1 MSFYSDLIPKFDILD
16 KEKNFRKYV
25 LMFLRITNR
34 IFKYTGLPDT
44 IPARNLE
51 KLLQMKGVIFF
62 YKTNPAFSAAN
73 TERLGEGLYV
83 FTGGYGGAENV
94 YYEPTVANIANP
106 CCPDIPQ
113 NLEIGKDCCVMW
125 NDSFKQ
131 GLLPIIQKYAFLMVE
146 SDISIL
152 DAEYNLRIQSLI
164 QASDDRT
171 RASAEL
177 WLQQVIAGKPGIIAG
192 KSLDPETALA
202 TKPFATGG
210 QTNAMSQLI
219 EMHQYL
225 KASFL
230 NEIGLNANYN
240 MKRERINSAES
251 ELNNDG
257 LLPLVD
263 DMLRERED
271 ALVEINKMF
280 GTDIKVEKASAW
292 EFRQLAAE
300 VDAMNPEGVSDQDSQ
315 ESSQDDPEPGEASED
330 SQEEAPDNP
339 EEAPEEEPEEEEEKD
354 DDSDDDKTD

>member
-1 MSFYSDLIPKFDILD
+1 MSFYSDLIPKYDILD
-16 KEKNFRKYV
+16 KEKNFRKYI

-62 YKTNPAFSAAN
+62 YKTSLAFSAAN
-73 TERLGEGLYV
+73 TEKLGEGLYV

-106 CCPDIPQ
+106 CCPDIPM

-171 RASAEL
+171 RASAEE
-177 WLQQVIAGKPGIIAG
+177 WLRQVIAGKPGIIAG

-240 MKRERINSAES
+240 MKRERINSAET

-271 ALVEINKMF
+271 ALEKVNAMF

-315 ESSQDDPEPGEASED
+315 EGAPDDPEPEEAAED
-330 SQEEAPDNP
+330 SQEETPDDQ
-339 EEAPEEEPEEEEEKD
+339 EEAPEEEEEKEEKD
-354 DDSDDDKTD
+354 DDSDDDKAD

>member
-73 TERLGEGLYV
+73 TEKLGEGLYV

-106 CCPDIPQ
+106 CCPDIPV

-240 MKRERINSAES
+240 MKRERINSAET

-271 ALVEINKMF
+271 ALEKINAMF

-300 VDAMNPEGVSDQDSQ
+300 VDAMNPEGIV
-315 ESSQDDPEPGEASED
+315 PSEE
-330 SQEEAPDNP
+330 QNEEAPEEAPEESPDQENEESP
-339 EEAPEEEPEEEEEKD
+339 EEAPEEEEKEEKD
-354 DDSDDDKTD
+354 DDSDDDKAD

>member
-1 MSFYSDLIPKFDILD
+1 MSFYSDLIPKYDILD
-16 KEKNFRKYV
+16 KEKNFRKYI

-51 KLLQMKGVIFF
+51 KLLQMKGAIFF

-73 TERLGEGLYV
+73 TEKLGEGLYV

-106 CCPDIPQ
+106 CCPDIPM

-240 MKRERINSAES
+240 MKRERINSAET

-271 ALVEINKMF
+271 ALEKVNAMF

-300 VDAMNPEGVSDQDSQ
+300 VDAMNPEGIVPSEEQN
-315 ESSQDDPEPGEASED
+315 EEAP
-330 SQEEAPDNP
+330 EEAPDQETEEAP
-339 EEAPEEEPEEEEEKD
+339 EEAPEEEEEKEEKD

>member
-1 MSFYSDLIPKFDILD
+1 MSFYSELIPKYDILD
-16 KEKNFRKYV
+16 KEKNFSKYV

-44 IPARNLE
+44 IPARTLE

-62 YKTNPAFSAAN
+62 YKTNPAFSAAS
-73 TERLGEGLYV
+73 TEKLGEGLYV

-94 YYEPTVANIANP
+94 YYEPTIANISNP
-106 CCPDIPQ
+106 CCPDIPL

-125 NDSFKQ
+125 NDSFRQ

-171 RASAEL
+171 KASAEL
-177 WLQQVIAGKPGIIAG
+177 WLQHVIEGKPGIIAG

-240 MKRERINSAES
+240 MKRERINSAET

-263 DMLRERED
+263 DMLHEREE
-271 ALVEINKMF
+271 ALVKVNEMF

-300 VDAMNPEGVSDQDSQ
+300 VDAMNPEGIVP
-315 ESSQDDPEPGEASED
+315 DDEQKEETP
-330 SQEEAPDNP
+330 EEAPDQ
-339 EEAPEEEPEEEEEKD
+339 EETADEAPEEEPEETPEEEPEEEEKEEEED
-354 DDSDDDKTD
+354 EETD

>member
-1 MSFYSDLIPKFDILD
+1 MSFYSDLIPKYDIFD
-16 KEKNFRKYV
+16 KEKNFSKYV

-44 IPARNLE
+44 IPARTLE
-51 KLLQMKGVIFF
+51 KLLQMNGVIFF

-73 TERLGEGLYV
+73 TEKLGEGLYV
-83 FTGGYGGAENV
+83 FTGGYGGAEDV
-94 YYEPTVANIANP
+94 YYEPTIANISNP
-106 CCPDIPQ
+106 CCPDIPM

-125 NDSFKQ
+125 NDSFRQ
-131 GLLPIIQKYAFLMVE
+131 GLLPIIQKYAFLLVE
-146 SDISIL
+146 SDLSIL

-177 WLQQVIAGKPGIIAG
+177 WLQHVIEGKPGIIAG

-240 MKRERINSAES
+240 MKRERINSAET

-263 DMLRERED
+263 DMLHEREE
-271 ALVEINKMF
+271 ALVKVNEMF

-300 VDAMNPEGVSDQDSQ
+300 VDAMNPEGIIPD
-315 ESSQDDPEPGEASED
+315 
-330 SQEEAPDNP
+330 EEQK
-339 EEAPEEEPEEEEEKD
+339 EEAPEEAPDQEETADEAPEEEQEETPEKEPEEEEKEEEED
-354 DDSDDDKTD
+354 EETD

>member
-16 KEKNFRKYV
+16 KEQNFRKYI

-34 IFKYTGLPDT
+34 IFKYSGLPDT
-44 IPARNLE
+44 IPARTLE

-62 YKTNPAFSAAN
+62 YKTNPAFSAAS
-73 TERLGEGLYV
+73 TEKLGEGLYV
-83 FTGGYGGAENV
+83 FTGGYGGAEDV
-94 YYEPTVANIANP
+94 YYEPTIANISNP
-106 CCPDIPQ
+106 CCPDIPM
-113 NLEIGKDCCVMW
+113 NLEVNKDCCVMW

-171 RASAEL
+171 RVSAEL

-192 KSLDPETALA
+192 KSLDPESALA
-202 TKPFATGG
+202 TKPFASGG

-240 MKRERINSAES
+240 MKRERINSAET

-263 DMLRERED
+263 DMLHEREE
-271 ALVEINKMF
+271 ALVKINAMF

-300 VDAMNPEGVSDQDSQ
+300 VDAMNPEGIV
-315 ESSQDDPEPGEASED
+315 PSEEHN
-330 SQEEAPDNP
+330 EEAPEEAPEESPDQETEEAP
-339 EEAPEEEPEEEEEKD
+339 EEAPEEEEEKEEKD

>member
-16 KEKNFRKYV
+16 KEQNFRKYV

-44 IPARNLE
+44 IPARTLE

-62 YKTNPAFSAAN
+62 YKTNPAFSAASP
-73 TERLGEGLYV
+73 EKLGEGLYV
-83 FTGGYGGAENV
+83 FTGGYGGAEDV

-106 CCPDIPQ
+106 CCPDIPM
-113 NLEIGKDCCVMW
+113 NLEVNKDCCVMW

-240 MKRERINSAES
+240 MKRERINSAET

-271 ALVEINKMF
+271 ALEKVNAMF

-300 VDAMNPEGVSDQDSQ
+300 VDAMNPEGIV
-315 ESSQDDPEPGEASED
+315 PSEE
-330 SQEEAPDNP
+330 QNEEAPEESPDQET
-339 EEAPEEEPEEEEEKD
+339 EEAPEEEEEKEEKD
-354 DDSDDDKTD
+354 DDSDDDKAD

>member
-106 CCPDIPQ
+106 CCPNIPQ

-300 VDAMNPEGVSDQDSQ
+300 VDAMNPEGIV
-315 ESSQDDPEPGEASED
+315 PSEE
-330 SQEEAPDNP
+330 QNEEAPEEAPAETPDQDTEEAP
-339 EEAPEEEPEEEEEKD
+339 EEAPEEEEEKEEKD
-354 DDSDDDKTD
+354 DDSDDDKAD

>member
-300 VDAMNPEGVSDQDSQ
+300 VDAMNPEGIV
-315 ESSQDDPEPGEASED
+315 PSEK
-330 SQEEAPDNP
+330 QNEEAPEEAPEEALDQETEEAP
-339 EEAPEEEPEEEEEKD
+339 EEAPEEEEEKEEKD
-354 DDSDDDKTD
+354 DDSDDDKAD

>member
-1 MSFYSDLIPKFDILD
+1 MSFYSDLIPKYDILD
-16 KEKNFRKYV
+16 KEKNFRKYI

-44 IPARNLE
+44 IPARTLE

-62 YKTNPAFSAAN
+62 YKSNPAFSAASP
-73 TERLGEGLYV
+73 EKLGEGLYV

-94 YYEPTVANIANP
+94 YYEPTVANISNP
-106 CCPDIPQ
+106 CCPDIPM

-131 GLLPIIQKYAFLMVE
+131 GLLPIIQKYAFLMME

-171 RASAEL
+171 KASAEE
-177 WLQQVIAGKPGIIAG
+177 WLRQVIAGKPGIIAG

-240 MKRERINSAES
+240 MKRERINSAET

-271 ALVEINKMF
+271 ALEKVNAMF
-280 GTDIKVEKASAW
+280 GTNIKVEKASAW

-300 VDAMNPEGVSDQDSQ
+300 VDAMNPEGIV
-315 ESSQDDPEPGEASED
+315 PSEE
-330 SQEEAPDNP
+330 QNEEAPKEAHEETPDQET
-339 EEAPEEEPEEEEEKD
+339 EEAPEEEEEKEEKD
-354 DDSDDDKTD
+354 DDSDDDKAD

>member
-1 MSFYSDLIPKFDILD
+1 MSFYSDLIPEFDILD
-16 KEKNFRKYV
+16 KKQNFRKYV

-44 IPARNLE
+44 IPARTLE

-62 YKTNPAFSAAN
+62 YKTNPAFSAASP
-73 TERLGEGLYV
+73 EKLGDGLYV
-83 FTGGYGGAENV
+83 FTGGYGGEENV
-94 YYEPTVANIANP
+94 YYEPTIANISNP
-106 CCPDIPQ
+106 CCPDIPL

-125 NDSFKQ
+125 NDSFRQ

-271 ALVEINKMF
+271 ALVKINEMF
-280 GTDIKVEKASAW
+280 GMDIKVEKASAW

-300 VDAMNPEGVSDQDSQ
+300 VDAMNPEGIV
-315 ESSQDDPEPGEASED
+315 PSEE
-330 SQEEAPDNP
+330 QNKEAP
-339 EEAPEEEPEEEEEKD
+339 EKAPEEEEEKEEKD
-354 DDSDDDKTD
+354 DDSDDDKAD

>member
-1 MSFYSDLIPKFDILD
+1 MSFYSDLIPEFDILD
-16 KEKNFRKYV
+16 KKQNFSKYV

-44 IPARNLE
+44 IPARTLE

-62 YKTNPAFSAAN
+62 YKTNPAFSAAS
-73 TERLGEGLYV
+73 TEKLGEGLYV

-94 YYEPTVANIANP
+94 YYEPTIANISNP
-106 CCPDIPQ
+106 CCPDIPL

-125 NDSFKQ
+125 NDSFRQ

-171 RASAEL
+171 KASADL
-177 WLQQVIAGKPGIIAG
+177 WLQHVIEGKPGIIAG

-240 MKRERINSAES
+240 MKRERINSAET

-263 DMLRERED
+263 DMLHEREE
-271 ALVEINKMF
+271 ALVKINEMF

-300 VDAMNPEGVSDQDSQ
+300 VDAMNPEGIVPDEEQK
-315 ESSQDDPEPGEASED
+315 EEAP
-330 SQEEAPDNP
+330 EEAPDQ
-339 EEAPEEEPEEEEEKD
+339 EETADEAPEEEPEEAPEEEEKEEKED
-354 DDSDDDKTD
+354 EETD

>member
-16 KEKNFRKYV
+16 KEQNFRKYV

-44 IPARNLE
+44 IPARTLE
-51 KLLQMKGVIFF
+51 KLLQMNGVIFF
-62 YKTNPAFSAAN
+62 YKTNPEFSAAS
-73 TERLGEGLYV
+73 TEKLGEGLYV

-94 YYEPTVANIANP
+94 YYEPTIANISNP
-106 CCPDIPQ
+106 CCPDIPL

-131 GLLPIIQKYAFLMVE
+131 GLLPIIQKYAFLMME

-171 RASAEL
+171 KASAEL
-177 WLQQVIAGKPGIIAG
+177 WLQDVIKGKPGIIAG

-240 MKRERINSAES
+240 MKRERINSAET

-271 ALVEINKMF
+271 ALVKINEMF

-300 VDAMNPEGVSDQDSQ
+300 VDAMNPEGIV
-315 ESSQDDPEPGEASED
+315 PSEE
-330 SQEEAPDNP
+330 QN
-339 EEAPEEEPEEEEEKD
+339 EEAPEEAPDQETEEAPEETSEEEEKEEKD
-354 DDSDDDKTD
+354 DDSDDDKAD

>member
-1 MSFYSDLIPKFDILD
+1 MSFYSELIPKYDILD

-62 YKTNPAFSAAN
+62 YKTNPAFSAAS
-73 TERLGEGLYV
+73 TEKLGKGLYV

-106 CCPDIPQ
+106 CCPDIPM

-271 ALVEINKMF
+271 ALEKVNAMF

-300 VDAMNPEGVSDQDSQ
+300 VDAMNPEGIV
-315 ESSQDDPEPGEASED
+315 PSEE
-330 SQEEAPDNP
+330 QNEEAPEEAPEESPDQET
-339 EEAPEEEPEEEEEKD
+339 EEAPEEEPEEKEEKD
-354 DDSDDDKTD
+354 DDSDDDKAD

>member
-1 MSFYSDLIPKFDILD
+1 MSFYSDLIPKYDILD
-16 KEKNFRKYV
+16 KEKNFSKYV

-44 IPARNLE
+44 IPARTLE

-62 YKTNPAFSAAN
+62 YKTNPTFSAAS
-73 TERLGEGLYV
+73 TEKLGEGLYV
-83 FTGGYGGAENV
+83 FTGGYGGAEDV
-94 YYEPTVANIANP
+94 YYEPTVANISNP
-106 CCPDIPQ
+106 CCPDIPM

-171 RASAEL
+171 KASAEL

-240 MKRERINSAES
+240 MKRERINSAET

-263 DMLRERED
+263 DMLHEREE
-271 ALVEINKMF
+271 ALVKINAMF

-300 VDAMNPEGVSDQDSQ
+300 VDAMNPEGIVPDEEQK
-315 ESSQDDPEPGEASED
+315 
-330 SQEEAPDNP
+330 EEAPEEAPEENEEAPEETP
-339 EEAPEEEPEEEEEKD
+339 EEAPEEEQEEKEEKD
-354 DDSDDDKTD
+354 DDSDDDKTN

>member
-1 MSFYSDLIPKFDILD
+1 MRFYSDLIPKFDILD
-16 KEKNFRKYV
+16 KEQNFRKYI

-34 IFKYTGLPDT
+34 IFKYSGLPDT
-44 IPARNLE
+44 IPARTLE

-62 YKTNPAFSAAN
+62 YKTNPAFSAAS
-73 TERLGEGLYV
+73 TEKLGEGLYV
-83 FTGGYGGAENV
+83 FTGGYGGAEDV
-94 YYEPTVANIANP
+94 YYEPTIANISNP
-106 CCPDIPQ
+106 CCPDIPM
-113 NLEIGKDCCVMW
+113 NLEVNKDCCVMW

-171 RASAEL
+171 RVSAEL

-192 KSLDPETALA
+192 KSLDPESALA
-202 TKPFATGG
+202 TKPFASGG

-240 MKRERINSAES
+240 MKRERINSAET

-263 DMLRERED
+263 DMLHEREE
-271 ALVEINKMF
+271 ALVKINAMF

-300 VDAMNPEGVSDQDSQ
+300 VDAMNPEGIV
-315 ESSQDDPEPGEASED
+315 PSEEHN
-330 SQEEAPDNP
+330 EEAPEEAPEESPDQETEEAP
-339 EEAPEEEPEEEEEKD
+339 EEAPEEEEEKEEKD

>member
-1 MSFYSDLIPKFDILD
+1 MSFYSDLIPKYDILD
-16 KEKNFRKYV
+16 KEKNFRKYI
-25 LMFLRITNR
+25 LMFLRITNK

-73 TERLGEGLYV
+73 TEKLGEGLYI

-106 CCPDIPQ
+106 CCPDIPM

-171 RASAEL
+171 RASAEE
-177 WLQQVIAGKPGIIAG
+177 WLRQVIAGKPGIIAG

-240 MKRERINSAES
+240 MKRERINSAET

-271 ALVEINKMF
+271 ALEKVNEMF

-300 VDAMNPEGVSDQDSQ
+300 VDAMTPEGIV
-315 ESSQDDPEPGEASED
+315 PSEE
-330 SQEEAPDNP
+330 QNEEAPKEAPEETPDQKT
-339 EEAPEEEPEEEEEKD
+339 EEAPEEEEKEEKD
-354 DDSDDDKTD
+354 DDSDDDKAD

>member
-1 MSFYSDLIPKFDILD
+1 MSFYSDLIPEFDILD
-16 KEKNFRKYV
+16 KKQNFSKYV

-44 IPARNLE
+44 IPSRTLE

-62 YKTNPAFSAAN
+62 YKTNPAFSAAS
-73 TERLGEGLYV
+73 TEKLGEGLYV

-94 YYEPTVANIANP
+94 YYEPTVANISNP
-106 CCPDIPQ
+106 CCPDIPM

-125 NDSFKQ
+125 NDSFRQ

-171 RASAEL
+171 KASAEL
-177 WLQQVIAGKPGIIAG
+177 WLQQMIAGKPGIIAG
-192 KSLDPETALA
+192 KSLDPETALS

-240 MKRERINSAES
+240 MKRERINSAET

-263 DMLRERED
+263 DMLHEREE
-271 ALVEINKMF
+271 ALVKINAMF

-300 VDAMNPEGVSDQDSQ
+300 VDAMNPEGIIPDEEQK
-315 ESSQDDPEPGEASED
+315 
-330 SQEEAPDNP
+330 EEAP
-339 EEAPEEEPEEEEEKD
+339 EESPDQEETADESPEEEPEESPEEEQEEE
-354 DDSDDDKTD
+354 DKEEKEDEETD

>member
-16 KEKNFRKYV
+16 KEQNFRKYV

-44 IPARNLE
+44 IPARTLE

-62 YKTNPAFSAAN
+62 YKTNPAFSAAS
-73 TERLGEGLYV
+73 TEKLGEGLYV
-83 FTGGYGGAENV
+83 FTGGYGGAEDV
-94 YYEPTVANIANP
+94 YYEPTIANISNP
-106 CCPDIPQ
+106 CCPDIPM

-125 NDSFKQ
+125 NDSFMQ

-164 QASDDRT
+164 QASDNRT
-171 RASAEL
+171 KASAEL
-177 WLQQVIAGKPGIIAG
+177 WLQHVIEGKPGIIAG

-240 MKRERINSAES
+240 MKRERINSAET

-263 DMLRERED
+263 DMLHEREE
-271 ALVEINKMF
+271 ALVKINAMF

-300 VDAMNPEGVSDQDSQ
+300 VDAMNPEGIV
-315 ESSQDDPEPGEASED
+315 PSEE
-330 SQEEAPDNP
+330 QN
-339 EEAPEEEPEEEEEKD
+339 EEAPEEAPDQETEEAPEETSEEEEKEEKD
-354 DDSDDDKTD
+354 DDSDDDKAD

>member
-1 MSFYSDLIPKFDILD
+1 
-16 KEKNFRKYV
+16 
-25 LMFLRITNR
+25 MFLRITNR

-44 IPARNLE
+44 IPDRTLE

-62 YKTNPAFSAAN
+62 YKTNPAFSAAS
-73 TERLGEGLYV
+73 TEKLGEGLYV
-83 FTGGYGGAENV
+83 FTGGYGGAEDV
-94 YYEPTVANIANP
+94 YYEPTIANISNP
-106 CCPDIPQ
+106 CCPDIPM
-113 NLEIGKDCCVMW
+113 NLEIGKECCVMW
-125 NDSFKQ
+125 NDSFRQ

-171 RASAEL
+171 KASAEL
-177 WLQQVIAGKPGIIAG
+177 WLQHVIEGKPGIIAG

-240 MKRERINSAES
+240 MKRERINSAET

-263 DMLRERED
+263 DMLHEREE
-271 ALVEINKMF
+271 ALVKINEMF

-300 VDAMNPEGVSDQDSQ
+300 VDAMNPKGILE
-315 ESSQDDPEPGEASED
+315 ED
-330 SQEEAPDNP
+330 SQEAAPDDQEPEEAADDAQEDEQENP
-339 EEAPEEEPEEEEEKD
+339 EEAPEEEPEEEEKEEEE
-354 DDSDDDKTD
+354 DDKREETD

>member
-62 YKTNPAFSAAN
+62 YKTNPTLSAAN
-73 TERLGEGLYV
+73 TKRLGEGLYV

-300 VDAMNPEGVSDQDSQ
+300 VDAMNPEGIVPSEEQNTEAPEETPDQKT
-315 ESSQDDPEPGEASED
+315 
-330 SQEEAPDNP
+330 EEAP
-339 EEAPEEEPEEEEEKD
+339 EEAPEENKEEEEKD

>member
-62 YKTNPAFSAAN
+62 YKTNPTISAAN
-73 TERLGEGLYV
+73 TEKLGEGLYV

-106 CCPDIPQ
+106 CCPDIPM

-271 ALVEINKMF
+271 ALEKVNAMF

-300 VDAMNPEGVSDQDSQ
+300 VDAMNPEGIV
-315 ESSQDDPEPGEASED
+315 PSEE
-330 SQEEAPDNP
+330 QNEEAP
-339 EEAPEEEPEEEEEKD
+339 EEAPEEALDQETEEAPEEEEEKEEKD